1 MKVKLKKGEHL
12 SSMDNYCDL
21 KYEDW
26 LALEQG
32 KTVELKEINKF
43 IKDKV
48 EIVGANKV
56 VKQPKIKEEK

>member
-12 SSMDNYCDL
+12 SSMDNYCEL

-26 LALEQG
+26 LSLEHG
-32 KTVELKEINKF
+32 KTIELDKINRF

-48 EIVGANKV
+48 EIVGSEKSI
-56 VKQPKIKEEK
+56 KKPKTKEEN